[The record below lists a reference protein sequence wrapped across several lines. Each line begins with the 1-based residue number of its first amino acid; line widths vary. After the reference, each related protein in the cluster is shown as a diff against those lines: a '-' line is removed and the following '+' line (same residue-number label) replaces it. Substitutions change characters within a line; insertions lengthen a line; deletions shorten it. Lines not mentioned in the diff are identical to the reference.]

1 MGPGWGGTF
10 GERLGHAQR
19 RTGHASTTFPL
30 LRPFRAVPWRTV
42 AALARPVTPEVAGSS
57 PVAPVFEPPP
67 CRHSLDERSGT
78 YEERDGS
85 NPSTSRAFSIAATTL
100 FASEPESA
108 APASPW
114 TTSVEQTT
122 AREARRSDP
131 VELGLLGDGDGR
143 EARDRR
149 GTPGVTASP
158 RDARGVA
165 RRGGAGPSPPPRCA
179 RPLSRRAAGRDRPAS
194 RPASSAVGGCPAR
207 LESRS
212 AARTKHLR
220 LLRERDVRSRTE
232 TRT

>member
-10 GERLGHAQR
+10 GEGLGHSQR

-67 CRHSLDERSGT
+67 CRHPLDERSGT

-143 EARDRR
+143 EAWDRARASGTARLRR
-149 GTPGVTASP
+149 GRTRCCSASGSWH
-158 RDARGVA
+158 DAAAVRT
-165 RRGGAGPSPPPRCA
+165 C
-179 RPLSRRAAGRDRPAS
+179 LRAATSGWDGHPSVHGHRGIDAVAPRGRRRVRTCSERAPAH
-194 RPASSAVGGCPAR
+194 PA
-207 LESRS
+207 
-212 AARTKHLR
+212 
-220 LLRERDVRSRTE
+220 
-232 TRT
+232 